1 MSPEKASSLV
11 NPSLGPQRGA
21 AEAVHRSQPPG
32 AQGSSAKGQRV
43 DLGGTARVYPLWQL
57 DLITLIIILSRL
69 LK

>member
-1 MSPEKASSLV
+1 M
-11 NPSLGPQRGA
+11 GA

-32 AQGSSAKGQRV
+32 AQGSSVKGQPV
-43 DLGGTARVYPLWQL
+43 DLGGTAWVYLLWQL